1 MTTGGT
7 PGLPTSHGTA
17 HPTGS
22 GTDHSTVLYTGEP
35 ILGTMEAGT
44 RHGITT
50 RGTSDT
56 HGHGVTVDG
65 TIRGTGI
72 LGTIAD
78 GMVAGTADG
87 TIHGITEDGGM
98 VLTITTTDSS
108 PKAAA

>member
-1 MTTGGT
+1 
-7 PGLPTSHGTA
+7 
-17 HPTGS
+17 
-22 GTDHSTVLYTGEP
+22 
-35 ILGTMEAGT
+35 MEAGT

-56 HGHGVTVDG
+56 HGHGATADG
-65 TIRGTGI
+65 TIHGTGI

-78 GMVAGTADG
+78 GTVDGTADGMVDG